1 MNMNTRDERWGRN
14 KQLTKEASESANFC
28 SFFIKQLDLEAQIS
42 ECIERFFEGCLF
54 MMYLNFVAHENIFE
68 ELDVI

>member
-54 MMYLNFVAHENIFE
+54 MMYL
-68 ELDVI
+68 